1 MGVADKGE
9 ERRKYKRI
17 ATDHVISFAHV
28 DTRDRLAV
36 GKNLSP
42 GGIRFEVVGC
52 EISQGEHLR
61 VTFNVGDQTVVA
73 TGQVKWA
80 TEVDPFTLD
89 VGLEFMDV
97 DPHAL
102 SLLEEAT
109 AGME

>member
-1 MGVADKGE
+1 MGSSANE

-36 GKNLSP
+36 GKNLST
-42 GGIRFEVVGC
+42 GGIRFEAVGC

-61 VTFNVGDQTVVA
+61 VTFNVGDHTVVA
-73 TGQVKWA
+73 TGHVKWA
-80 TEVDPFTLD
+80 IEVDPFTLD
-89 VGLEFMDV
+89 IGLEFSDV
-97 DPHAL
+97 DPIAM

-109 AGME
+109 SGLE

>member
-1 MGVADKGE
+1 MGKTANE

-17 ATDHVISFAHV
+17 STDHVISFAHV
-28 DTRDRLAV
+28 AARDRLAV
-36 GKNLSP
+36 GKNLSR

-52 EISQGEHLR
+52 EIGEGEHLQ
-61 VTFNVGDQTVVA
+61 VTFNVGQQTVVA

-89 VGLEFMDV
+89 VGLEFIEV
-97 DPHAL
+97 DPVAL

-109 AGME
+109 SGLE

>member
-1 MGVADKGE
+1 MGSSGE

-17 ATDHVISFAHV
+17 GTDHVISFAHV

-36 GKNLSP
+36 GKNLSA

-61 VTFNVGDQTVVA
+61 VTFNVGDHTVVA
-73 TGQVKWA
+73 TGQVRWA
-80 TEVDPFTLD
+80 TEIDAFTLD
-89 VGLEFMDV
+89 VGLEFSDV

-109 AGME
+109 SGIE

>member
-1 MGVADKGE
+1 MGLSVNE

-36 GKNLSP
+36 GKNLSA

-61 VTFNVGDQTVVA
+61 VTFNVGDHTVVA

-80 TEVDPFTLD
+80 TEIDPFTLD
-89 VGLEFMDV
+89 VGLEFSEV
-97 DPHAL
+97 DPIAL

-109 AGME
+109 AGLE

>member
-1 MGVADKGE
+1 MGQAENE

-36 GKNLSP
+36 GKNLSA

-52 EISQGEHLR
+52 EISQGEHIR
-61 VTFNVGDQTVVA
+61 VTFNVGDHTVVA
-73 TGQVKWA
+73 TGHVKWA
-80 TEVDPFTLD
+80 TEIDPFTLD
-89 VGLEFMDV
+89 VGLEFSEV
-97 DPHAL
+97 DPVAL

-109 AGME
+109 AGLE